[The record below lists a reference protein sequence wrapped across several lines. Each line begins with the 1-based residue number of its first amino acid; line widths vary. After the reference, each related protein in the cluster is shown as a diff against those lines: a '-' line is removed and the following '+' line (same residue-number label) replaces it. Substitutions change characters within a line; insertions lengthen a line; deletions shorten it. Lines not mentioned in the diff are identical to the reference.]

1 MAKQLIVKDEIIID
15 ATPDKVWEVLIKPK
29 YVAQWDELPE
39 NFPQEDMTIGDKVV
53 WELPKGEKSITTII
67 RAEKMK
73 ELKIDLLVSNWEVKP
88 NEGDVA
94 YLFQLE
100 ERSNS
105 TLLKIKIGDFSLIK
119 DGQMYYDASVDFALK
134 AKKVI
139 KDLAENNINT
149 ALNE

>member
-1 MAKQLIVKDEIIID
+1 MEKQLIVKDEIIID
-15 ATPDKVWEVLIKPK
+15 ATPDIVWDVLIKPK

-39 NFPQEDMTIGDKVV
+39 DFPHEDMTIGDKVV

-67 RAEKMK
+67 IAEEMK
-73 ELKIDLLVSNWEVKP
+73 KLKIDLFVSNWEVKP
-88 NEGDVA
+88 KEGDVA

-100 ERSNS
+100 ERNNS
-105 TLLKIKIGDFSLIK
+105 TLLKIEIGDFSLIK

-139 KDLAENNINT
+139 KDLAENNIDT
-149 ALNE
+149 SLNE